1 MEKDGT
7 SKVILNKTPI
17 HGKDVRSLLPNISL
31 GYKINVTGVVWWDSF
46 LLTGAFQQEV

>member
-31 GYKINVTGVVWWDSF
+31 GYKINVTGVVWRDAF
-46 LLTGAFQQEV
+46 LLTGVFQQEV